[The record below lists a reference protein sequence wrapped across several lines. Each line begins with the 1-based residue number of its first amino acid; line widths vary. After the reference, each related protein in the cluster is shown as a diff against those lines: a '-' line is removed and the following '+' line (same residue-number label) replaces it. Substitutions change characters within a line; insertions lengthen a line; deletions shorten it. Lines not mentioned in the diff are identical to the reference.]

1 MSENL
6 QVEKILN
13 MWFAV
18 FSFGEQVKRGMQKA
32 WEDIVEEGE
41 VKSKLARELSTFEA
55 SIEESEER

>member
-1 MSENL
+1 
-6 QVEKILN
+6 
-13 MWFAV
+13 
-18 FSFGEQVKRGMQKA
+18 MQKA